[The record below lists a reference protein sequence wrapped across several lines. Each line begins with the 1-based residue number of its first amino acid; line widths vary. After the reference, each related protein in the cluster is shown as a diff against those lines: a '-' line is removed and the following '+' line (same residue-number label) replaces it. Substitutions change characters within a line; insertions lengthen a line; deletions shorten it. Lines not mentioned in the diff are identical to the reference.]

1 MSKFNIVYSFFFIFT
16 SLILVNNSIKSKEL
30 KANQKYEKVIE
41 KVKKTEEKLFEL
53 REKKRQM
60 AADIHNKYHQPNE
73 ILVAG
78 N

>member
-1 MSKFNIVYSFFFIFT
+1 MDT
-16 SLILVNNSIKSKEL
+16 KEL

-41 KVKKTEEKLFEL
+41 KLKKTEEKIFEL
-53 REKKRQM
+53 REKKRKM

>member
-1 MSKFNIVYSFFFIFT
+1 MDR
-16 SLILVNNSIKSKEL
+16 KEL

>member
-1 MSKFNIVYSFFFIFT
+1 MDK
-16 SLILVNNSIKSKEL
+16 KEL

-41 KVKKTEEKLFEL
+41 KVQKTETKLFEL
-53 REKKRQM
+53 REKKRKL
-60 AADIHNKYHQPNE
+60 AADIHDKYHQPNE

>member
-1 MSKFNIVYSFFFIFT
+1 MDT
-16 SLILVNNSIKSKEL
+16 KEL

-41 KVKKTEEKLFEL
+41 KVQKTETKLFEL
-53 REKKRQM
+53 REKKRQL
-60 AADIHNKYHQPNE
+60 AVNIHNKYHQPNE